1 MIRIVTDS
9 SADLP
14 AHIAEGFEVHVI
26 PLLVSFGANTYREG
40 IDISNDQFYKRL
52 VREVPNLPLTS
63 APSIDDFRRVYQ
75 EILDE
80 GDDIISIH
88 LSSSLAGAYGAAN
101 LVAQQLDPS
110 RITVIDSRSVSMC
123 LGWVVIKAA
132 EMALSYE
139 SKENIIDHIQDML
152 PRLRIPSFLDTL
164 DYIKYGGRLGSA
176 SSFFGSALNIK
187 PIVHL
192 QDGVVAPLGVV
203 RSREK
208 AIEWLIELT
217 KRMAPLDDLAVMH
230 THAPQLGKQ
239 LAQKLRHI
247 HPLNTILIAET
258 GIAMGTHTG
267 PNSLGICAVVSTR

>member
-9 SADLP
+9 SSDLP
-14 AHIAEGFEVHVI
+14 AHIAEGFEINVI

-40 IDISNDQFYKRL
+40 IDISNDQFYRRL

-63 APSIDDFRRVYQ
+63 APSIDDFKRVYQ

-88 LSSSLAGAYGAAN
+88 LSSSLAGAYSAAN
-101 LVAQQLDPS
+101 LVAQQLDSS

-132 EMALSYE
+132 EMALRYE
-139 SKENIIDHIQDML
+139 SKDDIITYIQDML
-152 PRLRIPSFLDTL
+152 PRLHIPSFLDTL
-164 DYIKYGGRLGSA
+164 DYIKYGGRLGNA
-176 SSFFGSALNIK
+176 STFFGSALNIK

-208 AIEWLIELT
+208 AIEWLVRLAQ
-217 KRMAPLDDLAVMH
+217 RMAPFDDLAVMH
-230 THAPQLGKQ
+230 THAPHLGKQ
-239 LAQKLRHI
+239 LANKLAHV
-247 HPLNTILIAET
+247 HPSNSILIAET

-267 PNSLGICAVVSTR
+267 PNSLGICGVVSVR